1 MYLGASVRQLLLYY
15 FSLTCGEWICTQVQ
29 ADARRL
35 QALFDSRMKL
45 NFPDVD
51 FSSARVKSYAP
62 ILPPQVPSVSG
73 SRAPVVTGP
82 RGVLQAPIV
91 TGPRGVRR
99 PPPPVTEPAHVET
112 PISNPRSSTRISLVR
127 HPAPPEEEAPVPKQD
142 GKKGKKGGKEKSK
155 DKKGKSKSKAKSSV
169 KEKELV
175 QEEAES
181 DEGIMHPVDL
191 VIHKKKRKGREH
203 IGNRTVSSQLVF
215 NTEEMRETTARGFSV
230 GPSGNASRGSHQAAP
245 RSRAPAA
252 SPASSRRSA
261 LQPDTKVGAVTVLKK
276 SRSDGGKRR
285 PSHP

>member
-1 MYLGASVRQLLLYY
+1 M
-15 FSLTCGEWICTQVQ
+15 
-29 ADARRL
+29 
-35 QALFDSRMKL
+35 
-45 NFPDVD
+45 FPDFD
-51 FSSARVKSYAP
+51 FSFARVKSYAP
-62 ILPPQVPSVSG
+62 ILPPQAPSVSG
-73 SRAPVVTGP
+73 SRGVSHAPVVTGP

-99 PPPPVTEPAHVET
+99 PPAIAEPVRVET
-112 PISNPRSSTRISLVR
+112 PPSNPRSSTRISLVR
-127 HPAPPEEEAPVPKQD
+127 HPVPPQEEAPVPKQE

-155 DKKGKSKSKAKSSV
+155 DKKGKSKSKAKNSV

-203 IGNRTVSSQLVF
+203 TGSRTVGSQLVF
-215 NTEEMRETTARGFSV
+215 NEEMRETTARGFSV
-230 GPSGNASRGSHQAAP
+230 GPSGNASRGSQQAAP

-252 SPASSRRSA
+252 SPATSRRSA

>member
-1 MYLGASVRQLLLYY
+1 M
-15 FSLTCGEWICTQVQ
+15 
-29 ADARRL
+29 
-35 QALFDSRMKL
+35 
-45 NFPDVD
+45 FPDVD
-51 FSSARVKSYAP
+51 FSSARVRSLAP
-62 ILPPQVPSVSG
+62 VLPPQGPPVTGLRS
-73 SRAPVVTGP
+73 APQAPAVTGP

-99 PPPPVTEPAHVET
+99 PPAAVTESPHVET
-112 PISNPRSSTRISLVR
+112 PTSNPRSSTRISLVR
-127 HPAPPEEEAPVPKQD
+127 HPAPPQEVAPAPKQE

-155 DKKGKSKSKAKSSV
+155 DKKGKSKSKANSSV

-203 IGNRTVSSQLVF
+203 TGSRTVSSQLVF
-215 NTEEMRETTARGFSV
+215 NAEEMRETTARGFSV
-230 GPSGNASRGSHQAAP
+230 GPSGNASAGRSSQHQAAP

-261 LQPDTKVGAVTVLKK
+261 LQPDRKVGAITVLKK